1 MPQLEFSAVYVSSSR
16 RIFDDVQPTSFQ
28 YTMLSGKA
36 PFQSSSHRD
45 CSAAAIMERI
55 KGGEFNTACK
65 EFELVS
71 DQAKKLVEGK

>member
-1 MPQLEFSAVYVSSSR
+1 
-16 RIFDDVQPTSFQ
+16 
-28 YTMLSGKA
+28 MLSGKA

-55 KGGEFNTACK
+55 KGGEFNTNCK

-71 DQAKKLVEGK
+71 EPAKKLIEGMGIYILGINWL